1 VETGPD
7 RRVEPV
13 EVSLPDAASDPSR
26 EAAGDGPTEA
36 AKPDGVA
43 DRPMDAPPGGRD
55 GQADVA
61 AADGS
66 ADGPTEL
73 DGGRPPIRS
82 VHWADERVRELIRQ
96 MTLTEKIKQLANAAP
111 SISRLG
117 LAGYN
122 YWSEGL
128 HGVLTSGATSFPQ
141 AIAMASAWDPG
152 LLERV
157 ASAIGD
163 EARGFSAKSHKGLT
177 YWSPVINMLRDPR
190 WGRYDESFTEDPFL
204 MARLGV
210 AFVRGLQGNDPKYFK
225 AIATPKHYAANNSE
239 YNRHTGSS
247 DIDEQLLHEY
257 YLPAFQATVVEGGAF
272 SVMSAYNRLNGVPAS
287 ASTFLLQD
295 LLRDTWGF
303 EGYVVSDCDAVSDIV
318 NGHHFT
324 STATEAAAKALRAG
338 TDLNCGSTYP
348 SELENAIN
356 QGLIVEGDVDRA
368 LERVLR
374 ARFLLGEFDPVEQ
387 VPYKAIGPE
396 VIESSAHSDLA
407 LEAARA
413 SIVLL
418 KNDGV
423 LPLDKTTL
431 RSLAV
436 IGPHGD
442 DAYLGSYSGTPTR
455 HVSAL
460 EGIRAKLGDKVSVAF
475 EQGTTI
481 VGGKDDAAIARAAA
495 AARASDVAVVFV
507 GTSLEVMSEEM
518 DRPDWNLPGA
528 QGDLIQAVYA
538 ANSRTV
544 VVLVTGGPVAVD
556 FAHAHVP
563 AILTGF
569 YNGQEQGTA
578 IADVLFGDNNP
589 GGKLT
594 TTWYTGE
601 AALPPIG
608 DYDLRKGRTYLYYS
622 GVPLYPFGHGR
633 SYTTFAYADL
643 RIEPAAIRPQDTA
656 EVSVQVKNTGSR
668 AGDEVVQLYV
678 RDPFASVP
686 RPLKELRGFLRVPLA
701 PGESRTL
708 RFPLTGKDLAF
719 WDSKAHAWR
728 VEDGL
733 FDIAIG
739 SSSADIRVQGSL
751 TVASAAAGG

>member
-1 VETGPD
+1 
-7 RRVEPV
+7 
-13 EVSLPDAASDPSR
+13 VSLADAASDPPPAVAADGR
-26 EAAGDGPTEA
+26 EGPGVVTPVDAAL
-36 AKPDGVA
+36 
-43 DRPMDAPPGGRD
+43 DRPMEVFPGGRD
-55 GQADVA
+55 GPADA
-61 AADGS
+61 AAVDGS
-66 ADGPTEL
+66 ADGRAEL

-82 VHWADERVRELIRQ
+82 VHWADERVREIIRQ
-96 MTLTEKIKQLANAAP
+96 MTLTEKIKQLSHAAP
-111 SISRLG
+111 AISRLG
-117 LAGYN
+117 LGGYN

-163 EARGFSAKSHKGLT
+163 EARGFNAKSRKGLT

-239 YNRHTGSS
+239 YNRHSGSS
-247 DIDEQLLHEY
+247 DVDEQLLFEY

-295 LLRDTWGF
+295 LLRDRWGF

-318 NGHHFT
+318 TGHAWT
-324 STATEAAAKALRAG
+324 TTAAEATAKALRAG

-348 SELENAIN
+348 TELQNALD

-396 VIESSAHSDLA
+396 VIESSAHADLA

-418 KNDGV
+418 KNDGI
-423 LPLDKTTL
+423 LPLDKATL

-442 DAYLGSYSGTPTR
+442 DVYLGSYSGTPTR
-455 HVSAL
+455 QVSAL
-460 EGIRAKLGDKVSVAF
+460 AGIRAKLGDKVSVAF
-475 EQGTTI
+475 EQGATI
-481 VGGKDDAAIARAAA
+481 VGGKDDAAMARAAA
-495 AARASDVAVVFV
+495 LARSADVAVVFV

-518 DRPDWNLPGA
+518 DRPDWSLPGA

-538 ANSRTV
+538 ANPRTV

-556 FAHAHVP
+556 WAHAHVP

-578 IADVLFGDNNP
+578 IADVLFGDSNP

-594 TTWYTGE
+594 TTWYTGD
-601 AALPPIG
+601 ATLPAIG

-622 GVPLYPFGHGR
+622 GVPLYPFGHGL
-633 SYTTFAYADL
+633 SYTTFAYSNL
-643 RIEPAAIRPQDTA
+643 RIEAEAIAPRDTA
-656 EVSVQVKNTGSR
+656 QVSVQVQNTGNR

-678 RDPFASVP
+678 RDAFASVP
-686 RPLKELRGFLRVPLA
+686 RPLKELRGFSRVHLA
-701 PGESRTL
+701 PGESKTVS
-708 RFPLTGKDLAF
+708 FPLAGKDLAF
-719 WDSKAHAWR
+719 WDTKAHAWR

-733 FDIAIG
+733 FNIAIG
-739 SSSADIRVQGSL
+739 SSSVDIRAQGSL
-751 TVASAAAGG
+751 TVASAPR